1 MIVSQES
8 KTAKL
13 CSFARAYHSTYVR
26 KKIFDDD
33 LAFDFMGPEQYRETG
48 QLIGH
53 DYRADR
59 LDPDRSFRSSEIAE
73 KLDHYLTPIP
83 LSRIAFAEQALAAF
97 ARRFPLCQYVI
108 CGAGMDTFLFRNGD
122 ERIRVFELDH
132 PDTQRSKRER
142 IGQLEWSIPQNVR
155 LVPVDFEKD
164 DLGEALLAAGLDPQ
178 LPTFFSVLGV
188 TYYLPLAVFEDTVRR
203 MAAFP
208 NPENELVFDFP
219 DEKLATGSARGA
231 ELMRITALLGEPMAP
246 GYRVA
251 DVTALL
257 RRSGFRC
264 KEHLGPEEIEE
275 RYFRGRTDG
284 LHAFEDIHFILAGHE
299 TTDRQ
304 GQPLPTGKEQ

>member
-8 KTAKL
+8 TTAKL

-26 KKIFDDD
+26 KKIFDDS

-59 LDPDRSFRSSEIAE
+59 LDPDQSFRSSEIAE

-97 ARRFPLCQYVI
+97 ARRSPRFQYVI

-122 ERIRVFELDH
+122 ERIWVFEIAH
-132 PDTQRSKRER
+132 PDTQRFKRER
-142 IGQLEWSIPQNVR
+142 IRQLEWSIPQNVT

-164 DLGEALLAAGLDPQ
+164 DMRKALLASGLDPWQ
-178 LPTFFSVLGV
+178 PTFFSVLGV
-188 TYYLPLAVFEDTVRR
+188 TYYLPLAVFEDTVRK
-203 MAAFP
+203 MASFP
-208 NPENELVFDFP
+208 CPENELVFDFP
-219 DEKLATGSARGA
+219 DEGLATGSIRGA
-231 ELMRITALLGEPMAP
+231 ELMRITAMLGEPMAP

-251 DVTALL
+251 DVMAMLQ
-257 RRSGFRC
+257 RCGFRC
-264 KEHLGPEEIEE
+264 EEHLEPEQIEE
-275 RYFRGRTDG
+275 RYFSGRTDG

-299 TTDRQ
+299 TTQRQ
-304 GQPLPTGKEQ
+304 GQPLPTGKE